1 MNKLIGTVAAAVLAM
16 STLTVAAAAGQ
27 GAASKAG
34 DEARAKPNKSAN
46 AKPAKGARRAV
57 SKPTTVERAVIRGQR
72 SDGRFDSKAYTR
84 HLKADEKELKW
95 YRSNLKAAEKSG
107 DSRRARRY
115 RANIARLER
124 EIRVQQATIQDH
136 QRRSRTAS
144 RGFRNAWW
152 PWWRT

>member
-1 MNKLIGTVAAAVLAM
+1 MNKLIGSVAAAVLAM
-16 STLTVAAAAGQ
+16 STLTVAAAGQ
-27 GAASKAG
+27 GAASNAG
-34 DEARAKPNKSAN
+34 DEARAKANTSAN
-46 AKPAKGARRAV
+46 AKPAKGARRAM

-95 YRSNLKAAEKSG
+95 YRSNLRAAEKSG

-115 RANIARLER
+115 RANITRLER
-124 EIRVQQATIQDH
+124 EIRVQKATVQDH
-136 QRRSRTAS
+136 QRRSRTAP

>member
-1 MNKLIGTVAAAVLAM
+1 MKKLSGALAAAVLAM
-16 STLTVAAAAGQ
+16 STLTVAATGQ
-27 GAASKAG
+27 GATGKAG
-34 DEARAKPNKSAN
+34 DAARAKTNKSVKT
-46 AKPAKGARRAV
+46 KPANGDRDV
-57 SKPTTVERAVIRGQR
+57 P
-72 SDGRFDSKAYTR
+72 FDSKAYKR

-124 EIRVQQATIQDH
+124 EIRVQKATIQDYD
-136 QRRSRTAS
+136 RRSQTAS
-144 RGFRNAWW
+144 RGLRNAWW